1 MPKYQDRAASRR
13 HELEAALAE
22 FVRVA
27 MTFRDVR
34 AVYVFGS
41 LGRGEVGP
49 TSDLDVLVV
58 RDTALKGAR
67 RAIDIAEATL
77 KVYVPLD
84 IVVVTPEE
92 FRDSFPFSSL
102 GRSVVHELRRVGGA

>member
-1 MPKYQDRAASRR
+1 MPKYQDRAASRS
-13 HELEAALAE
+13 HELEVALAE

-27 MTFRDVR
+27 MSFCDVR

-41 LGRGEVGP
+41 FGRGEVGP

-92 FRDSFPFSSL
+92 FRDSLPFSSF
-102 GRSVVHELRRVGGA
+102 GRTILRDARRVDAA